1 MANPIYADFHIHT
14 HFSPCGKPQATA
26 EAMLRRAQEKG
37 LAAVGFAD
45 HVTPDPIAG
54 CAFYDRQRPCI
65 MADLRAEI
73 AQVADGLDLE
83 ILVGMEADYTI
94 AGRACLN
101 PAVVA
106 QADHVVCAASHFHL
120 PAAPQFSGDG
130 PRARAALMLRLAREA
145 LEMPGVSIW
154 AHPFHCSRVR
164 PLLPILETVSE
175 AELATLIA
183 LANERGVAIEVNGAA
198 ARDEGYRLATA
209 RFFGLAREMGARFT
223 LTADAHSPE
232 CLDRLDLVL
241 EWAYALGLG
250 ERDLLTALELKERHK
265 RKATADAPLQR
276 GFPG

>member
-26 EAMLRRAQEKG
+26 EAMVQRAREKG
-37 LAAVGFAD
+37 LAAIGFAD
-45 HVTPDPIAG
+45 HVTPEPVPG
-54 CAFYDRQRPCI
+54 CPFYDRQRPHI
-65 MADLRAEI
+65 LADLRAEI
-73 AQVADGLDLE
+73 AQVRDGSGLE

-106 QADHVVCAASHFHL
+106 QADHVACAASHFHL

-164 PLLPILETVSE
+164 PLSPILETVSE
-175 AELATLIA
+175 AEFAALIA
-183 LANERGVAIEVNGAA
+183 LVNECEVAIEINGAA
-198 ARDEGYRLATA
+198 AQHEDYRLATA

-223 LTADAHSPE
+223 LTADAHSPDV
-232 CLDRLDLVL
+232 LDRLDLAL
-241 EWAYALGLG
+241 EWARALGLG
-250 ERDLLTALELKERHK
+250 ERDLLTALELRERH
-265 RKATADAPLQR
+265 RKKIVADAPLQR